1 MCGRFGFAVPKSE
14 VMAHFEAQAF
24 RGNYLER
31 YNIAPT
37 QSSPVVVASDGNRE
51 IEMMRW
57 GLIPSWVKDLKKQSP
72 MINAR
77 AETITEKPSFRSSFK
92 SRRCLVPADGFYEWV
107 KKDNGKAPYW
117 IYKTDE
123 GLFAFAGIWSE
134 WGVGEDLIRSF
145 SIITTGA
152 NEKLKPLHH
161 RMPVILDPE
170 DYTRWL
176 DPGESNPASLLNAY
190 PSEKIAFHEVSL
202 RVNSPKHDDPECRI
216 PV

>member
-1 MCGRFGFAVPKSE
+1 MCGRFGFAVPKSSL
-14 VMAHFEAQAF
+14 MAHFEAQSF
-24 RGNYLER
+24 RGDYLER
-31 YNIAPT
+31 YNVAPT
-37 QSSPVVVASDGNRE
+37 QSVPVVVAPEGERI
-51 IEMMRW
+51 IEVMRW
-57 GLIPSWVKDLKKQSP
+57 GLIPSWAKDLKKQSP
-72 MINAR
+72 LINAR

-107 KKDNGKAPYW
+107 PKDNGKAPYW

-134 WGVGEDLIRSF
+134 WGQGEDVIRSF

-152 NEKLKPLHH
+152 NEKLKALHD

-170 DYTRWL
+170 DYARWL
-176 DPGESNPASLLNAY
+176 DPALQDPVSLLKAY
-190 PSEKIAFHEVSL
+190 PPEQMAYHEVSL
-202 RVNSPKHDDPECRI
+202 RVNSPKHDDPACRA